1 MRIFE
6 IFPLVSFL
14 ILVLMIIGRFF
25 SLKKKD
31 VPVSSK
37 SKKNIFVRFF
47 LYPFFLLVFHLLIF
61 ELTKPAFHISISV
74 LPVSISK
81 NLADLLFLKFAGTIL
96 ITISL
101 IFMGLTLKS
110 FNKSLRFGMDSKNL
124 GKLITTG
131 TFSVSRNPFFV
142 SILLYF
148 IGIVLLIPNIFFI
161 AIAISTVVSIHLFIL
176 KEEKFLKENYD
187 KEYKNYAQKTR
198 RYF

>member
-1 MRIFE
+1 
-6 IFPLVSFL
+6 
-14 ILVLMIIGRFF
+14 
-25 SLKKKD
+25 
-31 VPVSSK
+31 
-37 SKKNIFVRFF
+37 
-47 LYPFFLLVFHLLIF
+47 
-61 ELTKPAFHISISV
+61 
-74 LPVSISK
+74 
-81 NLADLLFLKFAGTIL
+81 
-96 ITISL
+96 
-101 IFMGLTLKS
+101 MGLTLKS